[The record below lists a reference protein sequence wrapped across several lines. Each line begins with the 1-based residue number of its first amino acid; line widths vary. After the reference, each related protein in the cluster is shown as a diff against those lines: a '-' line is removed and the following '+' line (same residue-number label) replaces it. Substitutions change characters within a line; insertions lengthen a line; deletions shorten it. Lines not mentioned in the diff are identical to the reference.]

1 MSRYELD
8 GETSELR
15 FLGRSVE
22 VDGRVHRFEV
32 LREEK
37 DGRFEITLDGQRL
50 SGWRVA
56 DGDKVHLWID
66 GRAYT
71 VTRLDPLSGA
81 AGAGAGGDDIRADMP
96 GRVVSV
102 DCAVGDQVGAGQ
114 TLLTAESMKL
124 QVAIVAPRDG
134 RVAAVCVSAEA
145 SFDKGA
151 VLVSLEPLETAE
163 PEAP

>member
-8 GETSELR
+8 GDTSELR
-15 FLGRSVE
+15 FLGRSVD
-22 VDGRVHRFEV
+22 VDGRVHAFEV
-32 LREEK
+32 LGEDRDGSFEIAL
-37 DGRFEITLDGQRL
+37 DGRPVT
-50 SGWRVA
+50 GWRVA
-56 DGDKVHLWID
+56 DGDRVHLWID

-114 TLLTAESMKL
+114 TLLTVESMKL
-124 QVAIVAPRDG
+124 QVSIVAPRDG
-134 RVAAVCVSAEA
+134 RVAAVYVSAEQ
-145 SFDKGA
+145 SIDKGA
-151 VLVSLEPLETAE
+151 VLVSLEPLEAAG
-163 PEAP
+163 PDAP